1 MSIKLKVIVVLLAII
16 ASMTVSALVVISRV
30 IDQKPQLEAVD
41 GSARS
46 INNDIMPLLLA
57 VESLKV
63 DVIQVQQFLTDVS
76 ATHHED
82 GYKDAETYAKHF
94 AEDMAAAKK
103 EASDMNRGD
112 IIKILDD
119 MNRQFP
125 GYYDMGR
132 HMAEIYVKD
141 GVDEGNVVMEKFD
154 KVADSIANVS
164 DNAVVIVRELATTRV
179 DSLAQETA
187 AVRDGSTQML
197 ILVIVIGGISVIIGF
212 IGAIYLLGVL
222 REAFASLVADLDS
235 VMSRSSGELKLGGG
249 RQDEFGAVS
258 RTLVVFRSTL
268 VAMDEMK
275 AQQEKTDALNVLRA
289 EHIEAGAR
297 EFAIQTAGALD
308 VVAGAAVKLQGT
320 SRGLSANAQ
329 QTAGLVTSVASAAME
344 ASESVESVAA
354 AAEELSASI
363 AEIGQQVCNSSRYA
377 ANAVDEAERANGKVR
392 GLEEAARKI
401 GDVVSLINDIASQ
414 TNLLALNATIEA
426 ARAGEAGKG
435 FAVVAN
441 EVKTLAN
448 QTARATEEISQQ
460 ISTVQG
466 ATRETVDAIGG
477 VSNII
482 RRIDEIATHIA
493 GAVDEQG
500 SATREIAR
508 TVQIAASNT
517 RHVTENIGGVNDA
530 ATSTG
535 NAANDILGASSEL
548 GRQCHGLSES
558 VQKFIQDIRHA

>member
-30 IDQKPQLEAVD
+30 IDQKPHLEAVD

-448 QTARATEEISQQ
+448 QTARATEELSPQ
-460 ISTVQG
+460 ISTVHG